1 MLISHISSFSNL
13 LFRLLVV
20 LFFKN
25 CLYNIFPVILYTTTI
40 LATVLTTDS
49 GYKIQ

>member
-1 MLISHISSFSNL
+1 MLISYILSFSNL
-13 LFRLLVV
+13 SFRLLVV

-40 LATVLTTDS
+40 LATVLITDS
-49 GYKIQ
+49 VYKIQ